1 MQYTYYAS
9 TLTWTVLAALASLL
23 GVFVI
28 KDGWTLADPFLVNAA
43 LTITLLMTF
52 WQAIPK
58 MLSIRENI
66 TSAKKSYLSCV
77 QLGNEIRSFA
87 RQSHTPPD
95 AKTSAADLESDFINK
110 ADKRFS
116 EIRNLNF
123 DIDTSQ
129 SPDFRKAIQDEMKTK

>member
-9 TLTWTVLAALASLL
+9 TLTWTVLAAIASVL

-28 KDGWTLADPFLVNAA
+28 KDGWEKADPFLINAA
-43 LTITLLMTF
+43 VTITLLLTF

-58 MLSIRENI
+58 MLSMSSNI
-66 TSAKKSYLSCV
+66 AAAKKSYLSCV

-87 RQSHTPPD
+87 RQSHVL
-95 AKTSAADLESDFINK
+95 TSGRTAEDVEADFINK

-123 DIDTSQ
+123 DIDSSQ
-129 SPDFRKAIQDEMKTK
+129 APDYRKAIQDQMKSQ